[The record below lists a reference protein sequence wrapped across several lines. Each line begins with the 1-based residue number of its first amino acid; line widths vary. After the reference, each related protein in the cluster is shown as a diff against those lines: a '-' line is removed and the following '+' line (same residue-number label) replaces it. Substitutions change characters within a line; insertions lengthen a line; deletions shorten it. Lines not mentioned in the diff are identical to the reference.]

1 MNEQQQRTLIDGL
14 HALAATTRHASAG
27 GHVEAAVLAEM
38 TRASGASSPAHGPS
52 YVTGVSW
59 VAIAAALLVACG
71 SGIWV
76 VQRVPVSQQDAI
88 QAGGFLEIPAA
99 AYLPPME
106 SGAIVRVELPLSALP
121 SYGIQIVPEM
131 ETDAVGADLLVAQDG
146 LARGIRLVNNSQSR
160 STP

>member
-27 GHVEAAVLAEM
+27 GHVEDAILAEM
-38 TRASGASSPAHGPS
+38 SRATALATPGRQPARSVGAR
-52 YVTGVSW
+52 W
-59 VAIAAALLVACG
+59 LAIAATLVLTCG
-71 SGIWV
+71 LGVWLV
-76 VQRVPVSQQDAI
+76 GRAPVSPVDAM

-131 ETDAVGADLLVAQDG
+131 ETDAVDADLLVAQDG
-146 LARGIRLVNNSQSR
+146 LARGIRLVNNSQTR